1 MMLKKVKMPMA
12 AGGGTSN
19 RRSLKSALKR
29 GFTIM
34 ELVIVIAVIAVL
46 AAVLIPTFANI
57 IQRAN
62 ESNDISVARNMNTI
76 LATEQ
81 IGGEAPSNME
91 EVTYVLTQNGYKLE
105 NLTPTAD
112 GNIFVWDSATNRL
125 IYVSGETG
133 EVLYSENNAYDTI
146 GDIPNTAYVT
156 VHNVDEIKDWAKR
169 SGKDGISFYFAAN
182 IDVGTLEFTR
192 PCSIDTGTYTLTGTV
207 NYTNVTTSTDS
218 AVNIEGN
225 IDKVVINS
233 PNGTFENYANID
245 TVEIEA
251 VDSNSYHEYGYVKTL
266 TVNATSGK
274 VVIEETGMVDMLNV
288 QSGVTA
294 SITNNGYIVAADSEH
309 QEYVTDVEKYI
320 YNIDDY
326 ADLANFRDKVN
337 AGNHFTGINVSL
349 NTDINLTG
357 RAWVPIGYDSRDNH
371 AGDNYIY
378 FAGTFNGNN
387 HTVRGLSN
395 VGYVPTILREDTYNR
410 VTENNYVYGFFGII
424 SGATINDIN
433 FTNVDIQED
442 PDYVLDSVGAVAG
455 FIDSGATVR
464 GCSVSGNIFGT
475 DAVAAI
481 VGRGYYQLES
491 STEQNKIVIDNCTAN
506 VNIVCDG
513 AKSAGILGFT
523 NVYVLYCTI
532 SNCSISGSLTS
543 TSIPVG
549 DETTYV
555 AGIATVQYSAS
566 IKKHEFIDCNADNL
580 VITMA
585 NTNGRINKIVT
596 DVSGN
601 SENFSFVTITV
612 NGISYDSSNE
622 MFKELNQ
629 YSNE

>member
-1 MMLKKVKMPMA
+1 
-12 AGGGTSN
+12 
-19 RRSLKSALKR
+19 
-29 GFTIM
+29 M

-91 EVTYVLTQNGYKLE
+91 EVTYILTQNGYKLE

-133 EVLYSENNAYDTI
+133 EVLYSENNAYATI
-146 GDIPNTAYVT
+146 SDIPNTAYVT
-156 VHNVDEIKDWAKR
+156 VHNVDEIKDWAER

-182 IDVGTLEFTR
+182 IDVGTLEFTK

-274 VVIEETGMVDMLNV
+274 VVIEDTGMVDMLNV
-288 QSGVTA
+288 QSGVTT

-395 VGYVPTILREDTYNR
+395 VGYIPTTTRTDTYGTGSNIE
-410 VTENNYVYGFFGII
+410 TKNNYVYGFFGII
-424 SGATINDIN
+424 GKGVVVENLN
-433 FTNVDIQED
+433 FTSVNITQEEGAD
-442 PDYVLDSVGAVAG
+442 AYLDSVGAVAG
-455 FIDSGATVR
+455 FIEGEATISN
-464 GCSVSGNIFGT
+464 CNVSGNIYGY
-475 DAVAAI
+475 DAVAGI
-481 VGRGYYQLES
+481 VGRIYDRLDYDTSAPGAVTITS
-491 STEQNKIVIDNCTAN
+491 CVNNANITGTA
-506 VNIVCDG
+506 
-513 AKSAGILGFT
+513 K
-523 NVYVLYCTI
+523 
-532 SNCSISGSLTS
+532 
-543 TSIPVG
+543 
-549 DETTYV
+549 V
-555 AGIATVQYSAS
+555 AGIVGYLGTV
-566 IKKHEFIDCNADNL
+566 
-580 VITMA
+580 
-585 NTNGRINKIVT
+585 
-596 DVSGN
+596 
-601 SENFSFVTITV
+601 SFVTESGQAKVVTITKCV
-612 NGISYDSSNE
+612 NNGVITSNE
-622 MFKELNQ
+622 LNATSYTYGIVGFGYTSEDVVCNYVITDNTNNGDIINNSTNKMIAYIAGNCSNSPKTGTDT
-629 YSNE
+629 YSFTGNINSVTLSTTYEKQVVYVVLTQSAISSSGYVEAETDVN